1 MEWNRSETLALA
13 AVNCTHCSG
22 EGLRTEEGAAAPCKC
37 VLRAIFRACYERF
50 RECASQDLNS
60 SRSSFEFGTSHD
72 TPGNWSRKN
81 EEYVADFLLIVKR
94 NLTEEEHKIFRYRYL
109 LGADWRL
116 CCRKLAMD
124 KGLFHHA
131 CYRIQHKLG
140 RVFAELQPY
149 GLYPVRDYFT
159 VGYRSRELAKV
170 VPFRPERPAASTE
183 PVKRAA

>member
-13 AVNCTHCSG
+13 AANCTHCEG
-22 EGLRTEEGAAAPCKC
+22 EGLRPDEVPAQPCKC

-50 RECASQDLNS
+50 RECASTDLSS
-60 SRSSFEFGTSHD
+60 SRSSLEYGSTHD
-72 TPGNWSRKN
+72 TPGTWSRKD
-81 EEYVADFLLIVKR
+81 EEFVADFLLIAKR
-94 NLTEEEHKIFRYRYL
+94 TLTEEEHKIFRYRYL

-116 CCRKLAMD
+116 CCRKLNMD

-140 RVFAELQPY
+140 RVFRELEPY

-159 VGYRSRELAKV
+159 IGYRNRTDKV
-170 VPFRPERPAASTE
+170 VAIRPETPATSSSA
-183 PVKRAA
+183 PVRRAA